1 VLSVLSVA
9 TDRLATFAT
18 LFLGLVLEALPFLL
32 LGVLA
37 SALIQRWVPTTLVTR
52 LVPRSRISATA
63 LGGLLGMALPV
74 CECGVVPL
82 GRRLL
87 DKGAPLPLALAF
99 IVAGPVVNPVVLVS
113 TWTAFGGNP
122 GFVLGRFGLALL
134 VAILVSLAFSLHPS
148 WSSLLVTST
157 AEHSLIEGKAGVLR
171 LATREFMDLSR
182 YLMLGGVLAACL
194 QTFVPRTALLALG
207 SDTGLS
213 VLVLM
218 AVAVL
223 LSVCSSVDAFVALS
237 FAGTFN
243 TGALMAFL
251 LIGPLVNLKSAAMY
265 SAVLRRPAMLV
276 LWILCAQLIFLLGSL
291 VNLSHA

>member
-1 VLSVLSVA
+1 
-9 TDRLATFAT
+9 
-18 LFLGLVLEALPFLL
+18 
-32 LGVLA
+32 
-37 SALIQRWVPTTLVTR
+37 
-52 LVPRSRISATA
+52 
-63 LGGLLGMALPV
+63 
-74 CECGVVPL
+74 
-82 GRRLL
+82 
-87 DKGAPLPLALAF
+87 
-99 IVAGPVVNPVVLVS
+99 
-113 TWTAFGGNP
+113 
-122 GFVLGRFGLALL
+122 
-134 VAILVSLAFSLHPS
+134 
-148 WSSLLVTST
+148 
-157 AEHSLIEGKAGVLR
+157 LR

-182 YLMLGGVLAACL
+182 FLMLGGVLAACL